1 MKQISL
7 QLSWEFSDQ
16 PWVTAPTCTVLSSS
30 TQETTLN
37 LHTNFEEPWMKF
49 RSIQFLQDLRQMD
62 GKQAGMLEKTNA
74 LSSLMMTCFLF
85 VISVFLFFF
94 VQPMYVSLSY
104 FDFSVV
110 FPPVQLV
117 ELRPQKERNVGHVQP
132 RRLLFCF
139 FSYPF
144 PKSEGASRSLGT

>member
-1 MKQISL
+1 
-7 QLSWEFSDQ
+7 
-16 PWVTAPTCTVLSSS
+16 
-30 TQETTLN
+30 
-37 LHTNFEEPWMKF
+37 
-49 RSIQFLQDLRQMD
+49 MD

-74 LSSLMMTCFLF
+74 LFSSMMICFLF

-110 FPPVQLV
+110 FPLVQLV

-132 RRLLFCF
+132 RRVLFCF

-144 PKSEGASRSLGT
+144 SKSEGASRRLGT

>member
-1 MKQISL
+1 
-7 QLSWEFSDQ
+7 
-16 PWVTAPTCTVLSSS
+16 
-30 TQETTLN
+30 
-37 LHTNFEEPWMKF
+37 
-49 RSIQFLQDLRQMD
+49 MD
-62 GKQAGMLEKTNA
+62 GKQAGILEKTNA

-94 VQPMYVSLSY
+94 VQPMYVSLSD

-110 FPPVQLV
+110 LPPVQLV
-117 ELRPQKERNVGHVQP
+117 ELRPQKECTVGHVQP